1 VGIFVFSLAS
11 KVKQSRV
18 CAVVEWKDGRKT
30 RHSLANV
37 LRCGGDEGCSLS
49 QVGKMKEK
57 IDLFF
62 SAVNQ
67 LE

>member
-1 VGIFVFSLAS
+1 VRGSTSNWYFIL
-11 KVKQSRV
+11 KIKI
-18 CAVVEWKDGRKT
+18 
-30 RHSLANV
+30 
-37 LRCGGDEGCSLS
+37 GGDEGRSLS
-49 QVGKMKEK
+49 QVGKMREK

>member
-1 VGIFVFSLAS
+1 M
-11 KVKQSRV
+11 
-18 CAVVEWKDGRKT
+18 D
-30 RHSLANV
+30 
-37 LRCGGDEGCSLS
+37 RCGGDEGRSLS

>member
-1 VGIFVFSLAS
+1 M
-11 KVKQSRV
+11 
-18 CAVVEWKDGRKT
+18 D
-30 RHSLANV
+30 
-37 LRCGGDEGCSLS
+37 GGDEGRSLL

>member
-1 VGIFVFSLAS
+1 
-11 KVKQSRV
+11 
-18 CAVVEWKDGRKT
+18 
-30 RHSLANV
+30 
-37 LRCGGDEGCSLS
+37 
-49 QVGKMKEK
+49 MKEK